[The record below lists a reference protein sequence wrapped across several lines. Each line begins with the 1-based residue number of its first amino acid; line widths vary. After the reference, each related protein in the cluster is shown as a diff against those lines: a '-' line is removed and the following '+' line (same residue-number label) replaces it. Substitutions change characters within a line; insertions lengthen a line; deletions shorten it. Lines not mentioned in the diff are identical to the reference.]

1 MSPQGSN
8 TPSGARPPYSGS
20 AQQRSVRRSPQ
31 HGSHRNTRRG
41 PRATWKLPET
51 KHARTGHGV
60 RYGNLDLTPRDRY
73 DVHPPKN
80 QPGMLRIAVMGGNE
94 EVGKNMTL
102 IEYGDDI
109 ILIDMGI
116 QFGEEHMRGIDGI
129 VNDLSYLKGKEK
141 NVRAVIITH
150 MHMDHIGGI
159 PFLMPMLPGVPL
171 FSAPIT
177 LALIAKK
184 LEYTPEVKVDM
195 RPADEKT
202 TLQLGH
208 FKVTFIGVSHSVPS
222 ALGVIIETPNGKIVH
237 TGDFK
242 VDLDPKEPDGMRY
255 LEQMKA
261 LGHQNIL
268 ALLSDSTNA
277 AQSGNQLMER
287 DVMHDLDTIVAQARG
302 RLLFGMISTNV
313 VRMAQIIQL
322 AEKYGRYVAIG
333 GLSLKTT
340 LEVAQ
345 NLGYINPTPG
355 TLLDITEV
363 KNFPPNK
370 VLAIFPGAQ
379 GESNAAFYKLADGAL
394 RDVHVNPGDTVVFSS
409 SVIPGNERS
418 VQFITDKFYR
428 LGAKVV
434 NYRMLNIHAGGHA
447 KAADLGEVI
456 KMIKPKYLI
465 PIEGHHAFLHHHA
478 QAAMTAGFSRD
489 RIMIA
494 DNGQIMEFD
503 QEGKGTLTK
512 KKLPTEPIFVDGG
525 NVDVVDAET
534 LRERKRMGDEGVMV
548 IDAIA
553 RNGQIIHVNVTSLG
567 FRKESLLP
575 KVEETITTFLKR
587 EFPRV
592 ALQRDPQGILQD
604 RLEKMIETDMKS
616 SPYIALSIAQ

>member
-1 MSPQGSN
+1 MTPQGTQSKGA
-8 TPSGARPPYSGS
+8 SGQRPAAHQS
-20 AQQRSVRRSPQ
+20 RSVRRGPQ
-31 HGSHRNTRRG
+31 HGSHRGGRRG
-41 PRATWKLPET
+41 PRATWHVPET
-51 KHARTGHGV
+51 KSGRTGHGV
-60 RYGNLDLTPRDRY
+60 KYGALELTPKDHY
-73 DVHPPKN
+73 AVHPPKN
-80 QPGMLRIAVMGGNE
+80 TPGTLRIAVMGGNE

-102 IEYGDDI
+102 LEYGDDI

-129 VNDLSYLKGKEK
+129 VPDLSYLKGKEK

-159 PFLMPMLPGVPL
+159 PFLMPMLPNVPV

-184 LEYTPEVKVDM
+184 LEYTPEVKVDL
-195 RPADEKT
+195 RPIDEKST
-202 TLQLGH
+202 IQLGN
-208 FKVTFIGVSHSVPS
+208 FSLRFIGVSHSVPS
-222 ALGVIIETPNGKIVH
+222 ALAAIIETPNGKVVH

-242 VDLDPKEPDGMRY
+242 VDLDPADSDGKRY

-261 LGHQNIL
+261 LGSENVL

-277 AQSGNQLMER
+277 GQGGNQLMER
-287 DVMHDLDTIVAQARG
+287 DVMHDLDTIVAQAKG

-340 LEVAQ
+340 LEIAQ

-409 SVIPGNERS
+409 SVIPGNERT

-478 QAAMTAGFSRD
+478 QAAMAAGFNRD
-489 RIMIA
+489 HIMIA

-503 QEGKGTLTK
+503 GEGKGTLTK
-512 KKLPTEPIFVDGG
+512 KKLPCAPIFIDGG
-525 NVDVVDAET
+525 QVDVVDGDT

-553 RNGQIIHVNVTSLG
+553 QGGQIVHVNTTSLG

-575 KVEETITTFLKR
+575 AVENKIAMFLKR
-587 EFPRV
+587 EFPKV
-592 ALQRDPQGILQD
+592 AQQRDPQGLLQD

-616 SPYIALSIAQ
+616 SPYIALSIAQQ

>member
-1 MSPQGSN
+1 
-8 TPSGARPPYSGS
+8 
-20 AQQRSVRRSPQ
+20 
-31 HGSHRNTRRG
+31 
-41 PRATWKLPET
+41 
-51 KHARTGHGV
+51 
-60 RYGNLDLTPRDRY
+60 
-73 DVHPPKN
+73 
-80 QPGMLRIAVMGGNE
+80 MGGNE

-102 IEYGDDI
+102 LEYGDDI

-202 TLQLGH
+202 TLQLGN
-208 FKVTFIGVSHSVPS
+208 FKVSFIGVSHSVPS
-222 ALGVIIETPNGKIVH
+222 ALGVIVETPNGKIVH

-242 VDLDPKEPDGMRY
+242 VDLDPKDTDGKRY
-255 LEQMKA
+255 LEQMKN
-261 LGHQNIL
+261 LGNENIL

-277 AQSGNQLMER
+277 GQTGNQTMER
-287 DVMHDLDTIVAQARG
+287 DVMHDLDTIVAQAKG

-379 GESNAAFYKLADGAL
+379 GENNAAFYKLADGAL
-394 RDVHVNPGDTVVFSS
+394 KDVHVNPGDTVVFSS

-456 KMIKPKYLI
+456 KMVKPKYLI

-478 QAAMTAGFSRD
+478 QAAMAAGFSRD
-489 RIMIA
+489 HIMIA
-494 DNGQIMEFD
+494 DNGQIMEFND
-503 QEGKGTLTK
+503 EGRGTLTK
-512 KKLPTEPIFVDGG
+512 QKLPVAPIYVDGG
-525 NVDVVDAET
+525 LVDVVDGDT

-553 RNGQIIHVNVTSLG
+553 RQGQIVHVNVTSLG

-575 KVEETITTFLKR
+575 KVEETIANFLKR

-592 ALQRDPQGILQD
+592 AAQRDPQGILQD
-604 RLEKMIETDMKS
+604 RLEKMIEMEMKS
-616 SPYIALSIAQ
+616 SPYIALSIAQS

>member
-1 MSPQGSN
+1 MTPQSPTGSV
-8 TPSGARPPYSGS
+8 PHS
-20 AQQRSVRRSPQ
+20 APQQRSVRRGGGY
-31 HGSHRNTRRG
+31 GSQRGGRRG
-41 PRATWKLPET
+41 GRATWDVPAT
-51 KHARTGHGV
+51 KPSRTGHGV
-60 RYGNLDLTPRDRY
+60 KYGALALTPKDHY
-73 DVHPPKN
+73 DVHPAKN
-80 QPGMLRIAVMGGNE
+80 TPGVLRVMVMGGNE
-94 EVGKNMTL
+94 EVGKNMTIL
-102 IEYGDDI
+102 EYNDDI
-109 ILIDMGI
+109 IIIDMGI
-116 QFGEEHMRGIDGI
+116 QFGEEHQRGIDGI
-129 VNDLSYLKGKEK
+129 VPDLSYLKGKEK

-159 PFLMPMLPGVPL
+159 PFLMPLLPNVPI

-202 TLQLGH
+202 TLQLGN

-222 ALGVIIETPNGKIVH
+222 ALAVIIETPCGTVVH

-242 VDLDPKEPDGMRY
+242 VDLAPKDAESQGY

-261 LGHQNIL
+261 LGNKNVL

-277 AQSGNQLMER
+277 GQSGNQVMER
-287 DVMHDLDTIVAQARG
+287 DVMHDLDTIVAQAKG

-313 VRMAQIIQL
+313 VRLAQIITL

-340 LEVAQ
+340 LEIAQ

-379 GESNAAFYKLADGAL
+379 GESNAAFYKLADGML
-394 RDVHVNPGDTVVFSS
+394 RDVRVNPGDTVVFSS
-409 SVIPGNERS
+409 SVIPGNERT

-447 KAADLGEVI
+447 KAADLGEVV
-456 KMIKPKYLI
+456 KMVKPKYLI

-478 QAAMTAGFSRD
+478 QAAMAAGFNRD
-489 RIMIA
+489 HIMIA
-494 DNGQIMEFD
+494 DNGQVMEFD
-503 QEGKGTLTK
+503 ADGKGTLTK
-512 KKLPTEPIFVDGG
+512 KKVETKPIMVDAGQLDIVDG
-525 NVDVVDAET
+525 DT
-534 LRERKRMGDEGVMV
+534 LRERKRMGDEGVIV
-548 IDAIA
+548 IDAVAKDGLIIA
-553 RNGQIIHVNVTSLG
+553 VNTTSLG

-575 KVEETITTFLKR
+575 KIDETIANFLKR
-587 EFPRV
+587 EYPKLV
-592 ALQRDPQGILQD
+592 SQRDPQGLLQD

-616 SPYIALSIAQ
+616 SPYIALSIAQA